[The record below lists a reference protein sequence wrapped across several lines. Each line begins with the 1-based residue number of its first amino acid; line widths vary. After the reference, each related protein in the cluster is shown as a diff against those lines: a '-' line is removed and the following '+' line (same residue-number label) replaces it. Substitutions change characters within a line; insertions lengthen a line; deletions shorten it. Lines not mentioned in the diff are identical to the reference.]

1 MRQLTLRVEDA
12 GITINGERFALR
24 MTDVELFM
32 RAQAVL
38 DTCTALADTSAGA
51 AHVMD
56 AARAVTGLI
65 EEALGEGAVAR
76 ISGGRPVS
84 LPLAVEWLA
93 ALARDA
99 AEHCADGLLAEDG
112 ARPQEG
118 ACG

>member
-12 GITINGERFALR
+12 GITINGERLTLR
-24 MTDVELFM
+24 MTDVELFT

-38 DTCTALADTSAGA
+38 DTCAALADAPATA
-51 AHVMD
+51 ARVMD

-65 EEALGEGAVAR
+65 DEALGEGAALR

-99 AEHCADGLLAEDG
+99 AEHCADGLLLEDG
-112 ARPQEG
+112 ALPEDG